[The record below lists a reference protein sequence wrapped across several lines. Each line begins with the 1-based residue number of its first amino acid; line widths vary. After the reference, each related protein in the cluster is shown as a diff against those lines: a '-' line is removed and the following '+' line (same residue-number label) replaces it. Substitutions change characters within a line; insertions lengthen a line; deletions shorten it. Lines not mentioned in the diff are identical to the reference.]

1 MCQCVLH
8 CLFQKRQKPRL
19 ICAKEK
25 KIKLFLAFCVARVRY
40 SFSTKM
46 FCVNI
51 LVHGLHVFI
60 FLEISEVH
68 KVHFSN
74 GIYICLG
81 LIKYL

>member
-1 MCQCVLH
+1 MCATLLVP
-8 CLFQKRQKPRL
+8 KK
-19 ICAKEK
+19 AKTPSHLCEGK